1 MQLND
6 NNDQEINEVLI
17 WSSLAQHATVFETI
31 NIVLFSIIYT
41 FSVVLK

>member
-17 WSSLAQHATVFETI
+17 WSSLDQLDRGILQDPECRTQKDGQQYRV
-31 NIVLFSIIYT
+31 
-41 FSVVLK
+41 